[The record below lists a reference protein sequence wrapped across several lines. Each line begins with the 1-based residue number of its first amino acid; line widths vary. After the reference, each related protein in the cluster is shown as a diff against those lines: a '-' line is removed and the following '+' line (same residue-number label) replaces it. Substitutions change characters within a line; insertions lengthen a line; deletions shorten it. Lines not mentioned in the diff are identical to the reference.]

1 MSAAHEVPAARIA
14 EAGCGTGDPTAP
26 ANPTPKLQSGF
37 TLLEVLI
44 AIVIVSIG
52 LLGVAAMQAVTLKNA
67 GSSKYRSA
75 AIGLTSDMA
84 DRLRANLEGVMEGN
98 AVVGTGYNRP
108 RTALADAAYN
118 TPTAACRSIGCLPA
132 AMVLDDLAAWQARLA
147 ASLPRGA
154 GVVCVDSGSGA
165 VQPSF
170 DGTTISPQ
178 CDGLGTMFA
187 IKVFWLDNRSETA
200 SSTATAGA
208 YSVFVTRVSPL

>member
-1 MSAAHEVPAARIA
+1 MNRGGCSAAADFGQASPRHGAA
-14 EAGCGTGDPTAP
+14 GTTRASE
-26 ANPTPKLQSGF
+26 NGF
-37 TLLEVLI
+37 TLLEVMI

-98 AVVGTGYNRP
+98 GVIGTGYNRP
-108 RTALADAAYN
+108 RTALTDAAYN
-118 TPTAACRSIGCLPA
+118 SPAPACRSIGCLPA

-147 ASLPRGA
+147 VSLPRGT
-154 GVVCVDSGSGA
+154 GVICIDSGSTGTA
-165 VQPSF
+165 TF
-170 DGTTISPQ
+170 NGTTLDPR
-178 CDGLGTMFA
+178 CDGVGTMYA

-200 SSTATAGA
+200 TDAGTTTA
-208 YSVFVTRVSPL
+208 YSVFTTRVSPL